1 MSHDRI
7 EVRRTIA
14 ADPTVVWSAVTD
26 ITRMGEWSPECHTAR
41 WVDGATG
48 PATDAWFEGENR
60 NGEFEWTTRAVVV
73 ECEPDRRFVFEG
85 DADGFRFSRW
95 GYEIEPTDDG
105 CDVTEFNLSF
115 IPDSFQATAKGIS
128 GVEDREA
135 HNKAGMAATL
145 ERLAAA
151 LEA

>member
-7 EVRRTIA
+7 EVSRTIA
-14 ADPTVVWSAVTD
+14 AEPAAVWAAVSD

-60 NGEFEWTTRAVVV
+60 NGDFEWTTRAVVV
-73 ECEPDRRFVFEG
+73 ECDPERRFVFEG

-95 GYEIEPTDDG
+95 GYEIEPSDDG
-105 CDVTEFNLSF
+105 CVVTEFNLSF
-115 IPDSFQATAKGIS
+115 LPESFQAVSAEIS
-128 GVEDREA
+128 GVEDRES
-135 HNKAGMAATL
+135 HNQAGMAATL
-145 ERLAAA
+145 ERLAAT

>member
-14 ADPTVVWSAVTD
+14 AEPSAVWSAITD

-41 WVDGATG
+41 WVDGASG
-48 PATDAWFEGENR
+48 PAVGACFEGENR
-60 NGEFEWTTRAVVV
+60 NGDFEWTTRAVVV

-95 GYEIEPTDDG
+95 GYEIEPVDAG
-105 CDVTEFNLSF
+105 CVVTEFNLSF
-115 IPDSFQATAKGIS
+115 IPEAFLPMSKEIS
-128 GVEDREA
+128 GVDDRA
-135 HNKAGMAATL
+135 THNQAGMAATL